1 MKKLS
6 LLFAL
11 LIIASCNN
19 TTANKD
25 VKSIS
30 ANEVE
35 TSDEVAMKI
44 NTDSSSL
51 KWVGKEITTSQHYG
65 SLMFESGELNVCSN
79 TNSEQIICNGY
90 FIVDMTSLTVED
102 LTGGSKQKLEGHLKS
117 DDFFSIEK
125 HTKAKLTIEG
135 SKIIDSGFLVDGSLT
150 IKDITHPIQFEM
162 VKDIGGYVA
171 NLVFDRSKYDVRF
184 RSGSFFENLGDK
196 LILDEI
202 ELTANLYFQ

>member
-1 MKKLS
+1 
-6 LLFAL
+6 
-11 LIIASCNN
+11 
-19 TTANKD
+19 
-25 VKSIS
+25 
-30 ANEVE
+30 
-35 TSDEVAMKI
+35 
-44 NTDSSSL
+44 
-51 KWVGKEITTSQHYG
+51 
-65 SLMFESGELNVCSN
+65 
-79 TNSEQIICNGY
+79 
-90 FIVDMTSLTVED
+90 MTSLTVED
-102 LTGGSKQKLEGHLKS
+102 LTVGSKQKLEGHLKS

-135 SKIIDSGFLVDGSLT
+135 SKIIDSGYLVDGSLT

-202 ELTANLYFQ
+202 ELTANLYF